1 MWRAWILSA
10 FAAAVASL
18 AAAGPAVAGEPVQSA
33 SATATSGASEN
44 AASLSLLGFN
54 ICVGDRSLARRCHV
68 TLPALPH
75 PQPPPPQPA
84 KRLTVMGKTLCFGGA
99 PKQAGCDWQL
109 PQQQTHG

>member
-18 AAAGPAVAGEPVQSA
+18 AVAEPAVAGEPVRSGPPPA
-33 SATATSGASEN
+33 SARATDD

-54 ICVGDRSLARRCHV
+54 ICVGEQSVARKCHV

-75 PQPPPPQPA
+75 PQPPPP
-84 KRLTVMGKTLCFGGA
+84 KRLTVMGKTLCIGGA
-99 PKQAGCDWQL
+99 PQQPGCDWQL
-109 PQQQTHG
+109 PQQQSHG